1 MKKKVTAQF
10 SNIICAV
17 VGMVIGTVAIVLTT
31 GFRQF
36 VNVPVGPE
44 VFPRIMAIGLI
55 VCSVA
60 LLIFNLIKKDTDKA
74 PPLSPRDHGIQ
85 RMLIIVG
92 LVLCYYLLLEI
103 IGYLILSPILLFVSM
118 LVMGYRKY
126 RNMIIIS
133 LSVTALVFLLFW
145 QMLTIDLPN
154 GFLDFL
160 F

>member
-1 MKKKVTAQF
+1 MKKKATAQL
-10 SNIICAV
+10 SNIISA
-17 VGMVIGTVAIVLTT
+17 VIGIAVGTAAILMTT

-44 VFPRIMAIGLI
+44 VFPRIMATGLI

-60 LLIFNLIKKDTDKA
+60 LLIFNLIKKDTDQA
-74 PPLSPRDHGIQ
+74 PPLSLRDHGIQ

-92 LVLCYYLLLEI
+92 LVIAYYLLLEI
-103 IGYLILSPILLFVSM
+103 VGYLILSPILLFVSM

-126 RNMIIIS
+126 RNMIIVSI
-133 LSVTALVFLLFW
+133 SVTAVVFLLFW